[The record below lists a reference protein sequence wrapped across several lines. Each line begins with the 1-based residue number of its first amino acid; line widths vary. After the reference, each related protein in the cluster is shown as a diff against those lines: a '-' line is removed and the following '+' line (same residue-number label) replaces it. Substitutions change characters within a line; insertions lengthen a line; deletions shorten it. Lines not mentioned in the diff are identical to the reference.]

1 MAKEAPPASSSSSG
15 TLELEV
21 GFGDEDELVYGGGS
35 GWVEAKTW
43 CDHLGS
49 LSPDLAHIPTPNSHC
64 FRCQH
69 PDENWLCLCCK
80 DVLCSRFVNKHMV
93 EHNQETSH
101 CLALSFSDLSVWCY
115 SCEAYLDA
123 QVIAQLRPVYE
134 TTYLLKFGEGPPL
147 RAVHLAQAKSSTH

>member
-1 MAKEAPPASSSSSG
+1 MAKEAPPASSSRRRNLKLD
-15 TLELEV
+15 LEMKTSWYTE
-21 GFGDEDELVYGGGS
+21 EDLAG
-35 GWVEAKTW
+35 VEAKTW

-64 FRCQH
+64 F
-69 PDENWLCLCCK
+69 
-80 DVLCSRFVNKHMV
+80 SRFVNKHMV

-134 TTYLLKFGEGPPL
+134 TTYLLKFGEDPPF
-147 RAVHLAQAKSSTH
+147 RAVQNPGAIGSSSSS